1 MMKAEYL
8 YTHIVY
14 LIHAPIYVYNE
25 RKERV
30 AVYIDNGEQQSL
42 YDCDPGFLEFLLE
55 QGKEEPVLYVEERVI
70 LYGIIKKEGNT
81 YILGPCGLDRNEIES
96 AKYLVRRHRMDQN
109 RPYCIHTVSINVFG
123 EMMIMLYE
131 MFTGKTMG
139 RSELF
144 LNSFC
149 NESFEMEMEEKM
161 HMVFQELRATGTIH
175 NPYSQEMREQE
186 AIRAGDLEAL
196 KESFRET
203 YIGKLGV
210 LSHDPLRNEKNLAI
224 AVIALACRSAIEGGL
239 MPEVAYSMS
248 DAFIRR
254 TEELKEVG
262 KVQVL
267 MRKAE
272 MDYCNAVRKLTQ
284 TNTKNTLVRRCKN
297 LVYQE
302 LHSRITSKKLAE
314 RLDVSPGYLSRL
326 FIREEGMKLTDYIA
340 YIKVETA
347 KKKLLYTED
356 SFEEI
361 AYSLGFST
369 QSHFGQVFKKYAG
382 MTPGQYQ
389 KLYRN

>member
-1 MMKAEYL
+1 
-8 YTHIVY
+8 
-14 LIHAPIYVYNE
+14 
-25 RKERV
+25 
-30 AVYIDNGEQQSL
+30 
-42 YDCDPGFLEFLLE
+42 
-55 QGKEEPVLYVEERVI
+55 
-70 LYGIIKKEGNT
+70 
-81 YILGPCGLDRNEIES
+81 
-96 AKYLVRRHRMDQN
+96 
-109 RPYCIHTVSINVFG
+109 
-123 EMMIMLYE
+123 
-131 MFTGKTMG
+131 
-139 RSELF
+139 
-144 LNSFC
+144 
-149 NESFEMEMEEKM
+149 
-161 HMVFQELRATGTIH
+161 
-175 NPYSQEMREQE
+175 
-186 AIRAGDLEAL
+186 
-196 KESFRET
+196 
-203 YIGKLGV
+203 
-210 LSHDPLRNEKNLAI
+210 
-224 AVIALACRSAIEGGL
+224 

-361 AYSLGFST
+361 VYSLGFST